1 MYRRDMRAR
10 RSRLRIALGLA
21 VCVPALIGVGAVP
34 AVAQATCAFDE
45 PTGVATINVASNLPA
60 TVLRSTDA
68 IQVDGQACGTA
79 TVANTDVIQVT
90 GPGGGPEEIFT
101 IDMSGGAFAPG
112 LTAESDG
119 DAEIEFQVT
128 LGTASTLRIAGGTGD
143 ESFTVGTAGINLN
156 ATEGTD
162 DVDVTITGGPAIE
175 LLGRE
180 GLDTLSVAGGD
191 GTGDPVGDALLDG
204 GAGDDTLIGL
214 IGGSELVGGDGVD
227 TLDYSRVPEG
237 IEADLTA
244 GVVKPYTGVIDF
256 VDTCED
262 VIGTTANDI
271 LVGDAGANTLT
282 GGDGDDT
289 LDGRDG
295 DDTLDG
301 GAGTDTAS
309 FAGLKKA
316 VVVDL
321 RAGTAEGIG
330 ADTLIGIEDVEGSRK
345 GDELSGDGAANLLD
359 GGAGADLIV
368 GRGKGDRLIGDDGN
382 DDLSGGR
389 GRDTLDGGAGRD
401 ILDGGK
407 SRDTC
412 IPGKDPDAW
421 ANCETVK
428 L

>member
-1 MYRRDMRAR
+1 MRGNEQGVQEVAVGQSTAIDER
-10 RSRLRIALGLA
+10 KIEALLGKAVTDFGATISTSMAVVGDRLGLYKA
-21 VCVPALIGVGAVP
+21 VARYGPLDSKKLALITGTHERYVRDWLVN
-34 AVAQATCAFDE
+34 QA
-45 PTGVATINVASNLPA
+45 
-60 TVLRSTDA
+60 
-68 IQVDGQACGTA
+68 
-79 TVANTDVIQVT
+79 
-90 GPGGGPEEIFT
+90 
-101 IDMSGGAFAPG
+101 
-112 LTAESDG
+112 
-119 DAEIEFQVT
+119 
-128 LGTASTLRIAGGTGD
+128 AGGYVTYDPEADQYSMTSEQRALMAD
-143 ESFTVGTAGINLN
+143 ENSPFY
-156 ATEGTD
+156 
-162 DVDVTITGGPAIE
+162 
-175 LLGRE
+175 
-180 GLDTLSVAGGD
+180 VAGGFQLFS
-191 GTGDPVGDALLDG
+191 ALVKAEGRVLHN
-204 GAGDDTLIGL
+204 IR
-214 IGGSELVGGDGVD
+214 SGDGMYWTEHDPGLFEGTERFFRPGYEQNLVKSWIPA
-227 TLDYSRVPEG
+227 LEG